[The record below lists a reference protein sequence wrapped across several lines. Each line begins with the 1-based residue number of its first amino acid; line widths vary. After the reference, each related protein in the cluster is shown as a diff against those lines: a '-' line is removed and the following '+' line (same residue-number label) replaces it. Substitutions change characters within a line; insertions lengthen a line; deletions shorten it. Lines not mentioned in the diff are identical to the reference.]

1 MYTILN
7 PDNYTHILSYSQL
20 KLLIYNGSNQE
31 FSKVHE
37 ILKNVEILG
46 YGCTGIFYTTQHS
59 DS

>member
-7 PDNYTHILSYSQL
+7 PDNYAHILSYSQL
-20 KLLIYNGSNQE
+20 ILLIYNGSNQE

-37 ILKNVEILG
+37 ILKNVEFLG
-46 YGCTGIFYTTQHS
+46 YGRTGIFYTTQHS